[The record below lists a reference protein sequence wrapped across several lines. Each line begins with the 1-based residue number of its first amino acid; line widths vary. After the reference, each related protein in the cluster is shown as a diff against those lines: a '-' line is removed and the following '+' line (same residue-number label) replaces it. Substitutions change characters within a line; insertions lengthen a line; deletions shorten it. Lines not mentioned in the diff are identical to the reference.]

1 MPSLIPL
8 LLAHP
13 DLPAPVLASLKIV
26 ADSRD
31 PYARARARQ
40 VASSGL
46 QVAYDLTEA
55 EVADLI
61 ADLEPPGEFQT
72 SRDGTP
78 AAKPPPSRRD
88 PGQASAASGGCGG
101 SPRPRRTSP
110 SSARAQNT

>member
-8 LLAHP
+8 LLVHH

-31 PYARARARQ
+31 PHARAWARQ
-40 VASSGL
+40 VASAGL
-46 QVAYDLTEA
+46 QAAYDLSEA

-61 ADLEPPGEFQT
+61 
-72 SRDGTP
+72 
-78 AAKPPPSRRD
+78 D

-101 SPRPRRTSP
+101 SPSPRRTSP

>member
-8 LLAHP
+8 LLVHH

-31 PYARARARQ
+31 PHARDRARK
-40 VASSGL
+40 VATAGL
-46 QVAYDLTEA
+46 QAAYDLSEA

-61 ADLEPPGEFQT
+61 GHPGQ
-72 SRDGTP
+72 SL
-78 AAKPPPSRRD
+78 
-88 PGQASAASGGCGG
+88 QASA
-101 SPRPRRTSP
+101 SPRRARP